1 MRQKTAMVARGL
13 SVFALA
19 VMGVACGPDR
29 IVATLPPDVRVDSYT
44 QQAASKIDVLWVVD
58 NSGSMAPRQENLAR
72 NFGSFIDLFT
82 RSSIDYRI
90 AVTTTDIFKDKGAL
104 KGNPRV
110 ITPQTANVAGAFSN
124 NIKVGIQGSP
134 FEAGLEAGR
143 MAITLQKE
151 ANTLAIEQCKR
162 SCAANKPA
170 CLTACDEK
178 KDFPFLRPD
187 AYLYLVFV
195 TDEEDESR
203 EDVRFYYRFFETVK
217 GIGND
222 GMVTTAAIMGPE
234 ANGCGATPGV
244 RYKEMSDLTGG
255 EVGSICDAAFGA
267 TLANMCLA
275 DHVPP
280 IIRPLFYGAS
290 LCALVKK
297 GGGVR
302 PIAVGS
308 GGALLGIG
316 AQLAQQAARVRQVED
331 HQAAGHLG
339 VQHGEGPGDRAAPV
353 VADDHRPLLAL
364 IADHRGDVADQIDQL
379 VLLDALRLVAQVVA
393 ALIERGDPIARC
405 QRLHLIAPR
414 IPEVGKAVQHHH
426 QRATPSERRVVD
438 GDAVVVDIVVA
449 DAVEDVGGCRCGGG
463 EQDEQGG
470 EARAH
475 VRTLP
480 RRRAGRPARAGQ
492 RVRRCTVI
500 AASPGGSQR
509 RYGWRRVIS

>member
-267 TLANMCLA
+267 TLKKLA
-275 DHVPP
+275 TN
-280 IIRPLFYGAS
+280 
-290 LCALVKK
+290 
-297 GGGVR
+297 
-302 PIAVGS
+302 AVG
-308 GGALLGIG
+308 LKRKFTL
-316 AQLAQQAARVRQVED
+316 QEKPNVMTVEVRVKYPCSTPDANLSKCDSVDKTACMDVSPDTYGLVCKPPFKGTDGWDYEPANNNIYFAGDSVPGLNAQVEI
-331 HQAAGHLG
+331 QYYE
-339 VQHGEGPGDRAAPV
+339 EGKGP
-353 VADDHRPLLAL
+353 
-364 IADHRGDVADQIDQL
+364 
-379 VLLDALRLVAQVVA
+379 
-393 ALIERGDPIARC
+393 
-405 QRLHLIAPR
+405 
-414 IPEVGKAVQHHH
+414 
-426 QRATPSERRVVD
+426 
-438 GDAVVVDIVVA
+438 
-449 DAVEDVGGCRCGGG
+449 
-463 EQDEQGG
+463 
-470 EARAH
+470 
-475 VRTLP
+475 
-480 RRRAGRPARAGQ
+480 
-492 RVRRCTVI
+492 
-500 AASPGGSQR
+500 
-509 RYGWRRVIS
+509 